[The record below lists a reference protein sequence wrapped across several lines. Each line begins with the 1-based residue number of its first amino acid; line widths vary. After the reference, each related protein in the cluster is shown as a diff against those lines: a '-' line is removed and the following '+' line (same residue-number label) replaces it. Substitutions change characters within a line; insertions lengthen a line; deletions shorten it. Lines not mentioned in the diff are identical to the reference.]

1 MGFTSLEVVAVGVV
15 HRMAALPAEIG
26 HKQQAVQHKS
36 HPGLNPGVGMEGPV
50 PAFVG
55 NDPATS
61 RHCSRNN
68 GVKQPEGCSAELE
81 GDQGS
86 KSVGQNR

>member
-1 MGFTSLEVVAVGVV
+1 MGFTSLEVVAIGVV